1 MNTTLYHVSPR
12 EIAGI
17 HADGRWGSFLFFSA
31 TGFAY
36 NYVNGTFRYTMDVDM
51 DTIVEV
57 SELFDFE
64 ESELPAVVELVEAF
78 AARFDVDY
86 DEAVEAIVEQ
96 RPFDALLDDACAQA
110 DFAEAVQLVAAR
122 IAVDIGFASVAVED
136 DTGVAYMVD
145 MTGRFGALNRV

>member
-12 EIAGI
+12 EITSI
-17 HADGRWGSFLFFSA
+17 HAGGRWDSFFFFSA
-31 TGFAY
+31 AGFAY
-36 NYVNGTFRYTMDVDM
+36 DYVNGTFRYEMDLDL

-57 SELFDFE
+57 SELFDYE

-96 RPFDALLDDACAQA
+96 RPFGTLLDDACAQA
-110 DFAEAVQLVAAR
+110 DFAEDVQLVAAR
-122 IAVDIGFASVAVED
+122 IAVAIGFAGVAVED

-145 MTGRFGALNRV
+145 MIGRSDALRRA